1 MKSFDKV
8 LSPRFTMAKVG
19 KIGFG
24 WHFNFPFRLMFG
36 WIAFSEMFLK
46 LSYEIIFHRIIR
58 RFFILC
64 HWKRRLCV
72 CFLMFNVYL
81 NCKCPAKLDN
91 LFRGSMTIHLICC
104 DPAVSNQYGKIP
116 NTDLPLW
123 HFAFA
128 LVSLYFMRST
138 RSLN

>member
-1 MKSFDKV
+1 MSCQ
-8 LSPRFTMAKVG
+8 
-19 KIGFG
+19 
-24 WHFNFPFRLMFG
+24 
-36 WIAFSEMFLK
+36 E
-46 LSYEIIFHRIIR
+46 
-58 RFFILC
+58 
-64 HWKRRLCV
+64 
-72 CFLMFNVYL
+72 
-81 NCKCPAKLDN
+81 LDN

-138 RSLN
+138 RSLNLVQMHKVACKTGSKIHKVLKVMLLEIQMLEMQKEKY